1 MLIAAD
7 AARAIKTVN
16 VSVKCFQVLCKS
28 NEDVDDDDVVEA
40 QANHHPGKKTPFG
53 RFIMSSRQCEW
64 NVGINVQANFAV
76 FAECAALGKFLQG
89 IC

>member
-40 QANHHPGKKTPFG
+40 
-53 RFIMSSRQCEW
+53 SRQIIILARKLHLC
-64 NVGINVQANFAV
+64 G
-76 FAECAALGKFLQG
+76 L
-89 IC
+89 

>member
-64 NVGINVQANFAV
+64 NVGIMFKRISQY
-76 FAECAALGKFLQG
+76 LQSVLP
-89 IC
+89 

>member
-28 NEDVDDDDVVEA
+28 NEDVDDDEVVE
-40 QANHHPGKKTPFG
+40 G
-53 RFIMSSRQCEW
+53 RRQII
-64 NVGINVQANFAV
+64 VLVRKLH
-76 FAECAALGKFLQG
+76 LGGL
-89 IC
+89 